1 MESYFQFFKGRV
13 ALYAVLKAIGIKPGD
28 EVILP
33 GFTCIV
39 VPNAIIYTWRKTR
52 WSKPVTTGL
61 GGWAVFA
68 LAILIAVT

>member
-39 VPNAIIYTWRKTR
+39 VPNAIIYLGA
-52 WSKPVTTGL
+52 KP
-61 GGWAVFA
+61 GGQS
-68 LAILIAVT
+68 L